1 VTLSEGRLSHLSH
14 LVLKAVQDGKLGTV
28 RNERLFLNEVKRAL
42 TEAFDVD
49 ARLDQLARARM
60 PKHVLPGS
68 RDWDVRYRQ
77 YYEEER
83 RKLAGR

>member
-1 VTLSEGRLSHLSH
+1 VSLSEGRLSHLSH
-14 LVLKAVQDGKLGTV
+14 ALLKAVADGKLGTV
-28 RNERLFLNEVKRAL
+28 RSEHHFLTEAKKAL
-42 TEAFDVD
+42 TEEFSID
-49 ARLDQLARARM
+49 ADLDRLARARM

-83 RKLAGR
+83 RKLGR

>member
-1 VTLSEGRLSHLSH
+1 VSLSEGRLSHLSQT
-14 LVLKAVQDGKLGTV
+14 LLKAVVDGKLGTV
-28 RNERLFLNEVKRAL
+28 RSDHHFLTEAKKAL
-42 TEAFDVD
+42 TEEFSLDVD
-49 ARLDQLARARM
+49 LDRMARARM

-83 RKLAGR
+83 RKLGR